1 MGMSNSNLRRF
12 YHGGPGLSA
21 FRCVRVAV
29 RKPGT
34 REGLGPYQCDYV
46 GCYPLFFPCR
56 TAVRSRR
63 CGDILFG
70 FVCPH
75 TVAICLLHRRAAGS
89 GEQERSLDRIPAAS
103 ASLGSSLRHCL
114 ARTFVLDANPWM
126 QLFLC
131 GPVALLA
138 GGAYIALSSPSR
150 RVAVNVFS
158 IVRDLKNAP
167 TLASA

>member
-1 MGMSNSNLRRF
+1 
-12 YHGGPGLSA
+12 
-21 FRCVRVAV
+21 
-29 RKPGT
+29 
-34 REGLGPYQCDYV
+34 CDYL
-46 GCYPLFFPCR
+46 GCRLFFFPPR
-56 TAVRSRR
+56 LAVRSRGV
-63 CGDILFG
+63 CVFLFG
-70 FVCPH
+70 FVCPD
-75 TVAICLLHRRAAGS
+75 TVASCLLHRRTAGS
-89 GEQERSLDRIPAAS
+89 GEQERSLD
-103 ASLGSSLRHCL
+103 GSLRHLPVWGVVCGTAWL